1 MLKQNMSLLKNY
13 RLALIIV
20 GLLLVCGFALHSYV
34 YQKEEPMSE
43 KNISF
48 KGNVDSFIK
57 ANVKENSVVVLKEA
71 RVTSVLELGVKLERD
86 IIIQYTENESLNF
99 KGTSVGNIIAIKG
112 DYVGYDDLLEEY
124 KLINCIILKDE

>member
-1 MLKQNMSLLKNY
+1 MSLLKNY
-13 RLALIIV
+13 RLVLIIV
-20 GLLLVCGFALHSYV
+20 CLLLVCGLALYSYV

-43 KNISF
+43 QSISF
-48 KGNVDSFIK
+48 EGDYASFIK

-99 KGTSVGNIIAIKG
+99 KGTSVGDIIAIKG
-112 DYVGYDDLLEEY
+112 DYVGYDDLLEEH